1 MTDSEMKK
9 ELTRI
14 SAEIEAEAIQM
25 RLDYERNPSDMP
37 SGSVIEVHED
47 SPLLDGE
54 DKKLGDVAVQIKRK
68 AKNRRK

>member
-1 MTDSEMKK
+1 
-9 ELTRI
+9 
-14 SAEIEAEAIQM
+14 M

>member
-1 MTDSEMKK
+1 MNKEMKK

-37 SGSVIEVHED
+37 SGSVIEVPSD
-47 SPLLDGE
+47 NSSYSIWCMDMSTTLCQT
-54 DKKLGDVAVQIKRK
+54 A
-68 AKNRRK
+68 